1 MKRLSS
7 GRVCAYLLM
16 SMVLNIPFSVF
27 AMTPSPQIIAQLQQ
41 LSPRE
46 QQALAKQYGFD
57 LPQGLGGGNF
67 QQADPGVV
75 GEPGELIGVFDGSS
89 RRLNDP
95 DFISDDPS
103 RRRSRDLRG
112 LEVDD
117 ELKRFGLN
125 IFDREI
131 STFSPVD
138 DLPVPENYAL
148 GPGDSVSVLLYGKEQ
163 DELLLMVNRDGSLQF
178 PRLGN
183 INVAGLTFADLK
195 AVIEERVK
203 RQFVG
208 TNAVVS
214 IGKLRSINVFL
225 AGEVIA
231 PGSYSVSGLSTVT
244 QVLYAAGGVTDIGTM
259 RNIQVKRQGKAVVS
273 FDMYDLLLRGN
284 TSGDIRLSSGDTVFV
299 PVMNSLVTVDGEV
312 RRPALYE
319 TLPGESVGSLLEMA
333 GGLSAQGYSRSASIS
348 RYESGAASRSRI
360 QLDLDVEADLTGK
373 VVDGDYLEVGRIKED
388 IQSEVTVRG
397 AVARPGGFAWSDG
410 LRISD
415 LLGSVDD
422 DLLGETDLNTG
433 LIVRRTGQG
442 LEVEALGFSLLEAI
456 QFNGSD
462 ADLLL
467 RPNDEVMIFS
477 LPFVNDSYQK
487 LKALAEHMSGRLRG
501 DEQEGL
507 SERLIKQRDGSYKVA
522 PIVKKSSLENEQGSE
537 QKVRREEQR
546 DGDYEAEPQYD
557 YDYRYGYE
565 FEFEE
570 EEDRLDL
577 VKEVVRRL
585 EAQSSNPSMTN
596 VVSVTGD
603 VRMPGTY
610 PLLQGRQLGQL
621 IDLAGG
627 FEASAFLDRAEVTR
641 MSFGIDGTAILR
653 TIVIPLK
660 EVLNGQNE
668 FELEARDQVQI
679 KRIPNWSYGDVVEI
693 SGSVMF
699 PGQYPIG
706 PGESLS
712 SILVRAGG
720 LNQVAFAEGA
730 VLIKTSAK
738 KREQEQIR
746 KLVASIQRND
756 IARSRTRE
764 NEEKVGAQSELAG
777 REELIELL
785 LDEDVGGRVVIDLP
799 AILAGDRT
807 ADIQLQAGDSLFVPE
822 FSDTVSVIG
831 EVREPGTFRFQQ
843 DRTINDYV
851 EYAAG
856 ASTRALT
863 KEIYVVRA
871 NGGVE
876 RLGGGRKLF
885 KFDSARSLGIRP
897 GDTIVVP
904 VNEDYQPTLTK
915 YREVT
920 TVVFNSIAS
929 LFPLFRL

>member
-1 MKRLSS
+1 MGIL
-7 GRVCAYLLM
+7 
-16 SMVLNIPFSVF
+16 LNIPVNVV
-27 AMTPSPQIIAQLQQ
+27 AITPSPQIIAQLQQ

-46 QQALAKQYGFD
+46 QQALANQYGFD
-57 LPQGLGGGNF
+57 LPQGLGGGNVR
-67 QQADPGVV
+67 QADPGVV
-75 GEPGELIGVFDGSS
+75 GEPGEPIEIFDGVP
-89 RRLNDP
+89 RRFNDF
-95 DFISDDPS
+95 DFARDAASI
-103 RRRSRDLRG
+103 RGLRDLR
-112 LEVDD
+112 EFEKDD

-178 PRLGN
+178 PRLGS

-259 RNIQVKRQGKAVVS
+259 RNIQVKRQGKVVVS
-273 FDMYDLLLRGN
+273 FDMYDLLLRGDTAN
-284 TSGDIRLSSGDTVFV
+284 DIRLSSGDTVFV
-299 PVMNSLVTVDGEV
+299 PLMNSLVTADGEI

-319 TLPGESVGSLLEMA
+319 TLPSESVGNLLQMA
-333 GGLSAQGYSRSASIS
+333 GGVSAQGYSRSASIS
-348 RYESGAASRSRI
+348 RYAVGEASRSRI
-360 QLDLDVEADLTGK
+360 QLNLENEVDLAIA
-373 VVDGDYLEVGRIKED
+373 VVDGDFLEVGRVKED
-388 IQSEVTVRG
+388 IRRQVVLRG
-397 AVARPGGFAWSDG
+397 SVARPGGYAWREG

-415 LLGSVDD
+415 LLPSIDD
-422 DLLGETDLNTG
+422 DLLNETDLNTG
-433 LIVRRTGQG
+433 LVVRRTGFG
-442 LEVEALGFSLLEAI
+442 LEIDVFGLSLVEAIGEPGTAK
-456 QFNGSD
+456 
-462 ADLLL
+462 DLLL
-467 RPNDEVMIFS
+467 QAQDEVLIFS
-477 LPFVNDSYQK
+477 LPYFNDSY
-487 LKALAEHMSGRLRG
+487 KALSESLEENVDGG
-501 DEQEGL
+501 GKKESTKP
-507 SERLIKQRDGSYKVA
+507 SERGKILRQEVNEKGAYPEFLVNVGS
-522 PIVKKSSLENEQGSE
+522 
-537 QKVRREEQR
+537 
-546 DGDYEAEPQYD
+546 
-557 YDYRYGYE
+557 
-565 FEFEE
+565 EE
-570 EEDRLDL
+570 EEKEDRQDL
-577 VKEVVRRL
+577 IEEVVFRL
-585 EAQSSNPSMTN
+585 QAQSKTPSETN
-596 VVSVTGD
+596 LVTVSGD
-603 VRMPGTY
+603 VRLPGTY
-610 PLLQGRQLGQL
+610 PLLQSREISEL
-621 IDLAGG
+621 IELAGG
-627 FEASAFLDRAEVTR
+627 FEASAYLDRAEVTR
-641 MSFGIDGTAILR
+641 LSFETDGTANLR
-653 TIVIPLK
+653 TISIPLADILSGTDK
-660 EVLNGQNE
+660 
-668 FELEARDQVQI
+668 FFLEPRDQVQI
-679 KRIPNWSYGDVVEI
+679 RRIPNWSYGDVVTI
-693 SGSVMF
+693 SGAVVS
-699 PGQYPIG
+699 PGDYPIA
-706 PGESLS
+706 PGETLS
-712 SILVRAGG
+712 SILSRAGG
-720 LNQVAFAEGA
+720 LSQVAFAEGA
-730 VLIKTSAK
+730 ILIKTSAK

-746 KLVASIQRND
+746 KLVATIQRNEISRD
-756 IARSRTRE
+756 RTRE
-764 NEEKVGAQSELAG
+764 NEDNLSSDQFEVTS
-777 REELIELL
+777 REALINLL

-799 AILAGDRT
+799 AILAGKES
-807 ADIQLQAGDSLFVPE
+807 ADIGLQAGDSLFVPE
-822 FSDTVSVIG
+822 FSNTVSVIG

-856 ASTRALT
+856 ASTRALA

-885 KFDSARSLGIRP
+885 KFDSTRSLGIRP

>member
-1 MKRLSS
+1 MKRVFS

-16 SMVLNIPFSVF
+16 GLALNIPFSVF
-27 AMTPSPQIIAQLQQ
+27 AITPSPQIIAQLQQ

-75 GEPGELIGVFDGSS
+75 GEPGEPIGVFDGVP

-95 DFISDDPS
+95 DFIRDDPS
-103 RRRSRDLRG
+103 KRRLRDLR
-112 LEVDD
+112 EVEDDD

-148 GPGDSVSVLLYGKEQ
+148 GPGDSVSVLLYGSEQ

-178 PRLGN
+178 PRLGS

-195 AVIEERVK
+195 AVIEDRVE

-273 FDMYDLLLRGN
+273 FDMYDLLLRGDT
-284 TSGDIRLSSGDTVFV
+284 TSDIRLSSGDTVFV
-299 PVMNSLVTVDGEV
+299 PVIDSLVSVDGEI

-319 TLPGESVGSLLEMA
+319 TLPSESVGSLLQMA
-333 GGLSAQGYSRSASIS
+333 GGVSAQGYSRSASIS
-348 RYESGAASRSRI
+348 RYEAGEASRSRI
-360 QLDLDVEADLTGK
+360 QLNLEDKADLRVK
-373 VVDGDYLEVGRIKED
+373 VVDGDYLEVERIKED
-388 IQSEVTVRG
+388 IQSEVTLRG
-397 AVARPGGFAWSDG
+397 SVARPGGFAWREG
-410 LRISD
+410 LRVSD

-422 DLLGETDLNTG
+422 DLLDETDLNTG

-442 LEVEALGFSLLEAI
+442 LEVEALGFRLLEAM
-456 QFNGSD
+456 QHNGSD

-467 RPNDEVMIFS
+467 RPNDEVIIFS
-477 LPFVNDSYQK
+477 LPYLNDSYK
-487 LKALAEHMSGRLRG
+487 KVKALAEHSAARLRG
-501 DEQEGL
+501 RDGQE
-507 SERLIKQRDGSYKVA
+507 SIRDRLVKQRDGSYKVA
-522 PIVKKSSLENEQGSE
+522 PIIEKESFESERGSE
-537 QKVRREEQR
+537 RETARKDER
-546 DGDYEAEPQYD
+546 IAVFEAESQY
-557 YDYRYGYE
+557 RYE
-565 FEFEE
+565 FEAEE
-570 EEDRLDL
+570 KEDRQDL
-577 VKEVVRRL
+577 IAEVVDRF
-585 EAQSSNPSMTN
+585 EAQALDPSMTET
-596 VVSVTGD
+596 VSVTGD
-603 VRMPGTY
+603 VRMPGIY
-610 PLLQGRQLGQL
+610 PLLKSRKLRL
-621 IDLAGG
+621 VLNLAGG

-641 MSFGIDGTAILR
+641 TSFGADGSASLR
-653 TIVIPLK
+653 SIVIPLK
-660 EVLNGQNE
+660 DVLSGESE

-679 KRIPNWSYGDVVEI
+679 KRVPNWSFGDVVEI

-699 PGQYPIG
+699 PGEYPIG

-712 SILVRAGG
+712 SILERAGG

-730 VLIKTSAK
+730 ILIKTSAK

-746 KLVASIQRND
+746 KLVASIQRNE
-756 IARSRTRE
+756 ISRSRTRE
-764 NEEKVGAQSELAG
+764 NEENVGAQSELAS
-777 REELIELL
+777 REELIDLL
-785 LDEDVGGRVVIDLP
+785 LDEDVGGRVVIDLS
-799 AILAGDRT
+799 AILMGDEG
-807 ADIQLQAGDSLFVPE
+807 ADIGLQAGDSLFVPE
-822 FSDTVSVIG
+822 FSNTVSVIG

-843 DRTINDYV
+843 DRTVNDYV

-856 ASTRALT
+856 ASTRALA

-885 KFDSARSLGIRP
+885 KFDSTRSLGIRP

-929 LFPLFRL
+929 LFPLFRI

>member
-1 MKRLSS
+1 MKLLSS
-7 GRVCAYLLM
+7 GRICASLLM
-16 SMVLNIPFSVF
+16 GILLNIPVSVV
-27 AMTPSPQIIAQLQQ
+27 AITPSPQIIAQLQQ

-75 GEPGELIGVFDGSS
+75 GEPGEPIETFDGVP
-89 RRLNDP
+89 RRFDDL
-95 DFISDDPS
+95 DFVRDDPFG
-103 RRRSRDLRG
+103 RGLRDLRG
-112 LEVDD
+112 FEDDD

-178 PRLGN
+178 PRLGS

-195 AVIEERVK
+195 AVIEDRVK

-259 RNIQVKRQGKAVVS
+259 RNIQVKRQGKVVVS
-273 FDMYDLLLRGN
+273 FDMYDLLLRGDTAN
-284 TSGDIRLSSGDTVFV
+284 DIRLSSGDTVFV
-299 PVMNSLVTVDGEV
+299 PVMNSLVTADGEI

-319 TLPGESVGSLLEMA
+319 TLPGESVGNLLQMA
-333 GGLSAQGYSRSASIS
+333 GGVSAQGYSRSASIS
-348 RYESGAASRSRI
+348 RYAVGEASRSRI
-360 QLDLDVEADLTGK
+360 QLDFENEVDLAIE
-373 VVDGDYLEVGRIKED
+373 VVDGDFLEVGRVKED
-388 IQSEVTVRG
+388 IRSQVVLRG
-397 AVARPGGFAWSDG
+397 AVARPGGYAWREG
-410 LRISD
+410 LRVSD
-415 LLGSVDD
+415 LLTSIDD
-422 DLLGETDLNTG
+422 DLLNETDLNTG
-433 LIVRRTGQG
+433 LVVRRTGFG
-442 LEVEALGFSLLEAI
+442 LEVDVLGLSLVDAI
-456 QFNGSD
+456 GKPGT
-462 ADLLL
+462 AKDLLL
-467 RPNDEVMIFS
+467 QAQDEVLIFS
-477 LPFVNDSYQK
+477 LPYFNDSY
-487 LKALAEHMSGRLRG
+487 KALRE
-501 DEQEGL
+501 
-507 SERLIKQRDGSYKVA
+507 
-522 PIVKKSSLENEQGSE
+522 SLEDSFEAGNDKESIKLREQDEILGQDTKKTRAFS
-537 QKVRREEQR
+537 QFLVDEES
-546 DGDYEAEPQYD
+546 
-557 YDYRYGYE
+557 
-565 FEFEE
+565 EE
-570 EEDRLDL
+570 EEEEKEDRQDL
-577 VKEVVRRL
+577 IEEVVFRL
-585 EAQSSNPSMTN
+585 QAQSKTPSETN
-596 VVSVTGD
+596 LVTVSGD
-603 VRMPGTY
+603 VRLPGTY
-610 PLLQGRQLGQL
+610 PLLQSREISEL
-621 IDLAGG
+621 IELAGG
-627 FEASAFLDRAEVTR
+627 FEASAYLDRAEVTR
-641 MSFGIDGTAILR
+641 LSFEADGAANLR
-653 TIVIPLK
+653 TISIPLADI
-660 EVLNGQNE
+660 LSGTSE
-668 FELEARDQVQI
+668 FSLEPRDQIQI
-679 KRIPNWSYGDVVEI
+679 RRIPNWSYGDVVII
-693 SGSVMF
+693 SGAVVS
-699 PGQYPIG
+699 PGDYPIA
-706 PGESLS
+706 PGETLA
-712 SILVRAGG
+712 SILTRAGG
-720 LNQVAFAEGA
+720 LSQVAFAEGA
-730 VLIKTSAK
+730 ILIKTSAK

-746 KLVASIQRND
+746 KLVATIQRNE
-756 IARSRTRE
+756 ISRNRTRE
-764 NEEKVGAQSELAG
+764 NEDNLANNQSDLTS

-799 AILAGDRT
+799 AILAGNES
-807 ADIQLQAGDSLFVPE
+807 ADIGLQAGDSLFVPE
-822 FSDTVSVIG
+822 FSNTVSVIG

-856 ASTRALT
+856 ASTRALA

-885 KFDSARSLGIRP
+885 KFDSTRNLDIRP